1 MDYLRNAIA
10 ETSTLRNDLCGDRK
24 VHLPSHVQTTDEL
37 ELHHIDDESNIIDP
51 FELFVTRMNMS

>member
-1 MDYLRNAIA
+1 MNYLRNVIA

-24 VHLPSHVQTTDEL
+24 VHLPSRVHAADDL